1 MGNFNFYAVKSQLC
15 INCQEFAIFFFFF
28 FFFFEVIL
36 FFVPE
41 SSDMSNKIMK
51 NEMIGLQGF
60 SLFLSLFAIF

>member
-1 MGNFNFYAVKSQLC
+1 MRNFNFYAVKSQLC
-15 INCQEFAIFFFFF
+15 INCQEFAIYIYTYI
-28 FFFFEVIL
+28 FFFEVIL